1 MTPGTGKSRLLL
13 VPSISELEWR
23 PIRPLLEEWAETA
36 SYNIVDAE
44 ASGAPPRLD
53 LDAAIRRGIN
63 QLDSRGWT
71 DALIAGD
78 QFGAGLAV
86 LIAERWSGRVNGLAL
101 GHACLN
107 YRREGPRPAISTIVA
122 DFQVQLA
129 ELGPAAGK
137 QMLAQGMEMTYGAE
151 IGAAIMER
159 LPENFARDFSRFLLA
174 HGDIDLE
181 PYLRKVDAPLLLA
194 EHVDCPMWT
203 QHGFEQIAEAFPQ
216 AARIALR
223 DNPGSSPDF
232 AAAIRRLADA

>member
-1 MTPGTGKSRLLL
+1 MTPGNGKSRLLL
-13 VPSISELEWR
+13 VPSISQLEWG
-23 PIRPLLEEWAETA
+23 PVRPLLEEWAETA
-36 SYNIVDAE
+36 SYDIFDGGT
-44 ASGAPPRLD
+44 SGVAPMLD
-53 LDAAIRRGIN
+53 LDAAIRRGIHE
-63 QLDSRGWT
+63 LDSRGWT

-107 YRREGPRPAISTIVA
+107 YRREGPRPTISTIVA

-129 ELGPAAGK
+129 ELGPAAGR
-137 QMLAQGMEMTYGAE
+137 QMLAQGMDMTYGAE

-203 QHGFEQIAEAFPQ
+203 EHGFKEIAEAFPR
-216 AARIALR
+216 AVRIGTT
-223 DNPGSSPDF
+223 DNPGSSPEF
-232 AAAIRRLADA
+232 AVALRRLVGA